1 MIVYIALNLCYNKCI
16 IFRDYSFMNQYF
28 PLIGIAVLLP
38 VLWYFYKG
46 GNSEKA
52 VGSSTSILSKYARD
66 LSALARDKKLDP
78 VIGREHEIMRVVEIL
93 TRRTKNNPVLVGAAG
108 VGKTAIAEGLAVKI
122 AYNEASSSLDGKRVL
137 ALDLAG
143 LLAGTKYRGEFEQRV
158 KKITDE
164 IIAAKREIILFIDEI
179 HILSQAGEAEGAIN
193 AADILKPLLA
203 RGELQV
209 VGATTKDEYL
219 KFIKQDKTLDRR
231 LQPVFVSEP
240 TAAQTEKILQG
251 IKPIYEQYHKVAIE
265 PAAIKEAIRAT
276 RPIKTSY
283 PDKAIDA
290 IDEACSRVHLN
301 NLKAIRNGKIPVVK
315 ASDIKDVVGE
325 WMREN

>member
-1 MIVYIALNLCYNKCI
+1 M
-16 IFRDYSFMNQYF
+16 S
-28 PLIGIAVLLP
+28 
-38 VLWYFYKG
+38 
-46 GNSEKA
+46 
-52 VGSSTSILSKYARD
+52 SSTSVLSKYARD
-66 LSALARDKKLDP
+66 LSLMAKEKKLDP

-93 TRRTKNNPVLVGAAG
+93 SRRTKNNPVLVGAAG

-122 AYNEASSSLDGKRVL
+122 ANHEASSSLDGKRVV

-240 TAAQTEKILQG
+240 TLAQTEKILQG
-251 IKPIYEQYHKVAIE
+251 IKPIYEKYHNVIIDSVAL
-265 PAAIKEAIRAT
+265 KEAIRAT
-276 RPIKTSY
+276 RLLKSSY

-301 NLKAIRNGKIPVVK
+301 NLKVIKNGKTPVVR
-315 ASDIKDVVGE
+315 ASDIKDIVGE
-325 WMREN
+325 WMQENGK